1 MITKTAPQITTDLE
15 QFYLELLKDPMLQE
29 RLKAATDPDSL
40 CELAVK
46 LGDEKGYF
54 FTKEEVLAAMAIE
67 VAIGNEWIEALADD
81 GEGEDVPMTYTLSAC
96 Y

>member
-1 MITKTAPQITTDLE
+1 MITTTTTQSTTNLE

-40 CELAVK
+40 GELAVK
-46 LGDEKGYF
+46 LGEEKGYF

-67 VAIGNEWIEALADD
+67 VAIGNEWIEALANDD
-81 GEGEDVPMTYTLSAC
+81 EGEDVPITYTLSAC

>member
-1 MITKTAPQITTDLE
+1 MITTTQTTTNLE

-46 LGDEKGYF
+46 LGEEKGYF

-67 VAIGNEWIEALADD
+67 VAVGNEWIEALGDD
-81 GEGEDVPMTYTLSAC
+81 EGEDVPITYTLSAC